1 MAWAPFGWAGF
12 AVMGLSYWV
21 LAQVGIPLRRLG
33 SALAEA
39 TWWLMIAGVAGIVV
53 TCVGFKY
60 GGSWVFLYPIS
71 FHSAGVWGRWTSFF
85 FSFSVLL
92 VGLSIVTWCVS
103 VLDTVLGP
111 ALHAVSKSVFNR
123 LAIDMIIATLP
134 LAVLLVEMM
143 IQSLTPS
150 VHVDPLLAKN
160 VLWWF
165 GHPVVYLLL
174 FPAVAVYYVLVPR
187 FAGRNLVAGNVIA
200 VAWAIAVTAN
210 VLVWAHHVYIDY
222 PSGSPQAA

>member
-111 ALHAVSKSVFNR
+111 ALHAVSTKLPNR
-123 LAIDMIIATLP
+123 LGVALGFGYLWPKRYATNPEPVPYAVIPLTVIAIDMIIATLP
-134 LAVLLVEMM
+134 LAVLLVE
-143 IQSLTPS
+143 IIVQAISPS
-150 VHVDPLLAKN
+150 VSVIPSSICCSSLPRRSTTCSCRSSPDATSS
-160 VLWWF
+160 
-165 GHPVVYLLL
+165 
-174 FPAVAVYYVLVPR
+174 PA
-187 FAGRNLVAGNVIA
+187 
-200 VAWAIAVTAN
+200 T
-210 VLVWAHHVYIDY
+210 
-222 PSGSPQAA
+222 